1 MATKRAPFSNR
12 TDDLAEHLAR
22 WETYRE
28 RRRIEI
34 ALDEAS
40 GLWDDDA
47 LRERLAELPEVG
59 PVDALAANA
68 AAAEILNDRR
78 WAAIKDAR
86 WRGETWEAIGR
97 ALGISKQGAQDYYR
111 RRSAEHELVVD
122 DLSEAEKGLLGV
134 PPANSEKKASM
145 RPVATQ
151 SVDDFGPGE

>member
-1 MATKRAPFSNR
+1 MAAKRAAFSNR

-22 WETYRE
+22 WETYLE
-28 RRRIEI
+28 RRRIEL

-40 GLWDDDA
+40 GLWDEDA

-111 RRSAEHELVVD
+111 RRLAEDERIVD
-122 DLSEAEKGLLGV
+122 GLSEVAKALRGAS
-134 PPANSEKKASM
+134 PSNSEKRASTQL
-145 RPVATQ
+145 VATQ
-151 SVDDFGPGE
+151 SVDDFGPRE